1 MNRDADVVIGGAGI
15 AGLALAGLLAREGRS
30 VVLVDKAPPPRDR
43 VCGEGIMP
51 MGVAVLRELGLE
63 PESIPGHDFKGLEFH
78 TARTVARV
86 PFRPGR
92 NGRGIRRT
100 TLVEALQ
107 GTVRDRPTVTAVR
120 DDLTGPVWENG
131 RIVGLEGRLGRYRG
145 EAVVAADGARSSLLR
160 KAGMRFHERGYRMGL
175 RLHFALPRPLEMEW
189 VRVGLFSPWDVY
201 VTPVSEG
208 ELLATTMCDRAAYRR
223 IVTDYPGFLA
233 STPFASLFAGAR
245 PASRPLA
252 WHHPLFVPERFT
264 AGGMLAVGDAGGGI
278 DPCLGTGVSFALATA
293 REAARAVAAI
303 LDRPA
308 GRPEAENA
316 FEAWRAG
323 LFRHYALF
331 DTVFRSLVT
340 SPFGS
345 EALVW
350 GMRHWP
356 GTAAAIT
363 RIVAENAPWHTFPW
377 SSLLRP
383 SWN

>member
-1 MNRDADVVIGGAGI
+1 MAAG
-15 AGLALAGLLAREGRS
+15 
-30 VVLVDKAPPPRDR
+30 DR
-43 VCGEGIMP
+43 NATNAHP
-51 MGVAVLRELGLE
+51 SR
-63 PESIPGHDFKGLEFH
+63 
-78 TARTVARV
+78 RV
-86 PFRPGR
+86 
-92 NGRGIRRT
+92 
-100 TLVEALQ
+100 
-107 GTVRDRPTVTAVR
+107 TVRCPECEQSYRVAERLLGRRLLCRHCRHEWRATAADGNGDAPAEANRPVGSIDPEAGSSGHRVLPDDMPTADGSSTIV
-120 DDLTGPVWENG
+120 DTSWSG
-131 RIVGLEGRLGRYRG
+131 RRLGRYRG
-145 EAVVAADGARSSLLR
+145 EAVVAADGARSGLLR

-293 REAARAVAAI
+293 REAARAVTAI
-303 LDRPA
+303 LDCPA